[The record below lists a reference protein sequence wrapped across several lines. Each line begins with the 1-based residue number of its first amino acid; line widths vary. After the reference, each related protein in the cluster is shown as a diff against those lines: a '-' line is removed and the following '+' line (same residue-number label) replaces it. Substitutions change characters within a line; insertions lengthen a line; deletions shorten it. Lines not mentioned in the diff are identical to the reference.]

1 MAKNIET
8 AIKGNTLTI
17 TVDISKELGLSA
29 SEKNMKI
36 ATSGGGRGV
45 ELDVPASISKDETIA
60 VSLNV
65 YKRA

>member
-1 MAKNIET
+1 MSKNIKT
-8 AIKGNTLTI
+8 AIKNDVLTI
-17 TVDISKELGLSA
+17 TVDLSQELGLSA

-45 ELDVPASISKDETIA
+45 ELDVPKTISKDGSIA